1 MTDVEKKKLEE
12 QEAEKVAAKAAAD
25 AKGNDPTGQKIA
37 SDKELQ
43 VLQEATKEMRDL
55 TDRADTERKEFGE
68 VLGETTAKMEKAN
81 TRLDTIEENINKKF
95 AEFDKRM
102 NRKRIYEGETD
113 KGARAKHEA
122 TNLFFKFMHS
132 AVAVEIGFAGFA
144 ERRAKYA
151 EEYNAL
157 LKENVGL
164 DEMQLKV
171 LSVGDNT
178 LGGFNAPPE
187 FVQELIV
194 DMQEQNPVRALF
206 TSRTTTS
213 KSIQVPRQTGFL
225 TADWVAELGTRSE
238 TTGILFGR
246 EEIPAHELHAQVNV
260 SREDVE
266 DSFFNMESFVR
277 AQLVEQ
283 FARAE
288 GVAFVSGSGVG
299 RPTGYLNDS
308 AVTGVTSDISAN
320 FEADDLIALFYELLE
335 PYVANSTWV
344 MQRNTIRIIRQMK
357 DGNGQYLWSAGISA
371 DARPATILDR
381 PYVAA
386 DAMPAVGASAVVAMF
401 GDFRTAYTVVD
412 RIAME
417 IITDI
422 FSSKATGTV
431 EFSARK
437 RTGGQVI
444 VAQALKSLTTGA

>member
-1 MTDVEKKKLEE
+1 MTDAEKKKLEE
-12 QEAEKVAAKAAAD
+12 QEAEKLAAKAAAES
-25 AKGNDPTGQKIA
+25 KGNDPKGQKIS
-37 SDKELQ
+37 SDKELHA
-43 VLQEATKEMRDL
+43 LSEATKEMRDL
-55 TDRADTERKEFGE
+55 NDRADTERKEFGE

-95 AEFDKRM
+95 ADFDARM
-102 NRKRIYEGETD
+102 NRKRIYESETD
-113 KGARAKHEA
+113 KGERVKKEA
-122 TNLFFKFMHS
+122 TNLFFKFVHS
-132 AVAVEIGFAGFA
+132 SVAVQAGFA
-144 ERRAKYA
+144 AFADRKAKYM

-171 LSVGDNT
+171 LQVGDNT

-194 DMQEQNPVRALF
+194 DLQEQNPVRALF

-213 KSIQVPRQTGFL
+213 KSIQVPRQTGFV
-225 TADWVAELGTRSE
+225 TATWVAELGTRSE
-238 TTGILFGR
+238 TTGIIFGR

-260 SREDVE
+260 SREDLE

-299 RPTGYLNDS
+299 RPTGFLNDS
-308 AVTGVTSDISAN
+308 AVTGVTSSIADN
-320 FEADDLIALFYELLE
+320 FEADDLIALYYQLLE

-344 MQRNTIRIIRQMK
+344 MERNTIRIIRQMK
-357 DGNGQYLWSAGISA
+357 DGNGQYLWSAGIA
-371 DARPATILDR
+371 TDARPATILDR

-386 DAMPAVGASAVVAMF
+386 DAMPTVATSVVAAMF

-417 IITDI
+417 LITDI
-422 FSSKATGTV
+422 YSSKSTGTV

-437 RTGGQVI
+437 RTGGQMI
-444 VAQALKSLTTGA
+444 VSQALKSLTTGA